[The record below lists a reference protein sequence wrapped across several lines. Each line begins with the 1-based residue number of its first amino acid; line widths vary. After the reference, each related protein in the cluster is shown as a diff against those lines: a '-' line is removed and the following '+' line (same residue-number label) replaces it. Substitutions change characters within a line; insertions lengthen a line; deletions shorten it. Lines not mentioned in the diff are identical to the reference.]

1 VSRQVNVV
9 RGFARPRGSLPRE
22 PFWPAQMAVAVALAL
37 YVTLPHRLTMVPSW
51 VLPGLEVMLL
61 LPLALTTP
69 HRAADE
75 HMRVRHATVALV
87 GTIGAANALA
97 LVLLVH
103 YLLQGGR
110 ATGGDLLV
118 SAVTIWLTNVLV
130 FALWYW
136 ELDQGGPGSRA
147 ASRSAG
153 DFRFPQQQTAL
164 DRWAPAFVD
173 YLYLSFTNAT
183 ALSPTDTVPLSAW
196 AKLLMMLQAL
206 VSLLTLV
213 LVAAHAVNVLG

>member
-1 VSRQVNVV
+1 M
-9 RGFARPRGSLPRE
+9 ARE
-22 PFWPAQMAVAVALAL
+22 PFWPAQMAVAAALAL
-37 YVTLPHRLTMVPSW
+37 YLTLPHRLTMGPSW
-51 VLPGLEVMLL
+51 LLPALEIVLL

-75 HMRVRHATVALV
+75 QTHVRRATVALI

-97 LVLLVH
+97 LALLVH
-103 YLLQGGR
+103 YLLDGGR
-110 ATGGDLLV
+110 ASGGDLLV

-136 ELDQGGPGSRA
+136 ELDQGGPGQRA
-147 ASRSAG
+147 ASPAAG
-153 DFRFPQQQTAL
+153 DFRFPQQQAG
-164 DRWAPAFVD
+164 DRGWAPGFVD

>member
-1 VSRQVNVV
+1 M
-9 RGFARPRGSLPRE
+9 ARE
-22 PFWPAQMAVAVALAL
+22 PFWPAQVAVAAALAL
-37 YVTLPHRLTMVPSW
+37 YLTLPHRLTMGPSW
-51 VLPGLEVMLL
+51 LLPALEVVLL

-69 HRAADE
+69 HRVADE
-75 HMRVRHATVALV
+75 HMRVRRATLTLI

-97 LVLLVH
+97 LGLLVH

-110 ATGGDLLV
+110 ASGGDLLV

-136 ELDQGGPGSRA
+136 ELDRGGPGRRA
-147 ASRSAG
+147 GAPGNG
-153 DFRFPQQQTAL
+153 DFRFPQQQAG
-164 DRWAPAFVD
+164 DRTWAPGFVD

>member
-1 VSRQVNVV
+1 M
-9 RGFARPRGSLPRE
+9 ARE
-22 PFWPAQMAVAVALAL
+22 PFWPAQFAVAAALTL
-37 YVTLPHRLTMVPSW
+37 YLTLPHRLTMGPTW
-51 VLPGLEVMLL
+51 LLPALEVVLL
-61 LPLALTTP
+61 LPLVLTTP
-69 HRAADE
+69 HRIADE
-75 HMRVRHATVALV
+75 RMRVRHATLTLI

-97 LVLLVH
+97 LGLLVR
-103 YLLQGGR
+103 YLLKGGH
-110 ATGGDLLV
+110 ASGSDLLV

-136 ELDQGGPGSRA
+136 ELDRGGPGRRA
-147 ASRSAG
+147 ESPGAG
-153 DFRFPQQQTAL
+153 DFRFPQQQGG
-164 DRWAPAFVD
+164 DRAWAPGFVD

>member
-1 VSRQVNVV
+1 M
-9 RGFARPRGSLPRE
+9 ARE
-22 PFWPAQMAVAVALAL
+22 PFWPAQAAVAAALAL
-37 YVTLPHRLTMVPSW
+37 YLTLPHRLTMGPSW
-51 VLPGLEVMLL
+51 LLPALEVLLL

-69 HRAADE
+69 HRVADE
-75 HMRVRHATVALV
+75 HMRVRRATLALI
-87 GTIGAANALA
+87 GTIGAANGLA
-97 LVLLVH
+97 LGLLVH
-103 YLLQGGR
+103 YLLGGGR
-110 ATGGDLLV
+110 ASGADLLV

-136 ELDQGGPGSRA
+136 ELDQGGPGRRTRA
-147 ASRSAG
+147 SGAG
-153 DFRFPQQQTAL
+153 DFRFPQQHGGDLA
-164 DRWAPAFVD
+164 WAPGFVD

>member
-1 VSRQVNVV
+1 
-9 RGFARPRGSLPRE
+9 
-22 PFWPAQMAVAVALAL
+22 VAAALAL
-37 YVTLPHRLTMVPSW
+37 YLTLPHRLTMVPSW

-69 HRAADE
+69 HRVMDE
-75 HMRVRHATVALV
+75 HMRVRRATFALV
-87 GTIGAANALA
+87 GTIGAANAIA

-103 YLLQGGR
+103 YLLEGGR

-136 ELDQGGPGSRA
+136 ELDQGGPGSRTA
-147 ASRSAG
+147 LRTAG
-153 DFRFPQQQTAL
+153 DFRFPQQQTG
-164 DRWAPAFVD
+164 RGEWAPAFVD

>member
-1 VSRQVNVV
+1 M
-9 RGFARPRGSLPRE
+9 ARE
-22 PFWPAQMAVAVALAL
+22 PFWPAQIAVAAALAL
-37 YVTLPHRLTMVPSW
+37 YLTLPHRLTMGPAW
-51 VLPGLEVMLL
+51 LLPALEVVLL

-69 HRAADE
+69 HRVADE
-75 HMRVRHATVALV
+75 RMRVRHATVALI

-97 LVLLVH
+97 LGLLVH
-103 YLLQGGR
+103 YLLDGGR
-110 ATGGDLLV
+110 ASGGDLLV

-136 ELDQGGPGSRA
+136 ELDRGGPSRRA
-147 ASRSAG
+147 GLPGAG
-153 DFRFPQQQTAL
+153 DFRFPQQQGAH
-164 DRWAPAFVD
+164 RAWAPGFVD

-183 ALSPTDTVPLSAW
+183 ALSPTDTVPLTAR

>member
-1 VSRQVNVV
+1 M
-9 RGFARPRGSLPRE
+9 ARE
-22 PFWPAQMAVAVALAL
+22 PFWPAQIAVAAALGL
-37 YVTLPHRLTMVPSW
+37 YLTLPHRLTMGPAW
-51 VLPGLEVMLL
+51 LLPALEVALL

-69 HRAADE
+69 HRVVDE
-75 HMRVRHATVALV
+75 RMRVRHATVTLI

-97 LVLLVH
+97 LGLLVH
-103 YLLQGGR
+103 YLLRGGR
-110 ATGGDLLV
+110 ASGSDLLV

-136 ELDQGGPGSRA
+136 ELDRGGPGRRA
-147 ASRSAG
+147 ALPGAG
-153 DFRFPQQQTAL
+153 DFRFPQQHGLERGWT
-164 DRWAPAFVD
+164 PGFVD

-183 ALSPTDTVPLSAW
+183 ALSPTDTVPLTAR

>member
-1 VSRQVNVV
+1 MSQ
-9 RGFARPRGSLPRE
+9 RE
-22 PFWPAQMAVAVALAL
+22 PFWPAQGRGGGRAGPVL
-37 YVTLPHRLTMVPSW
+37 TLPGQADDGPQLGTPGSGGDCSYFRSPSRR
-51 VLPGLEVMLL
+51 PTA
-61 LPLALTTP
+61 PRISTCAS
-69 HRAADE
+69 
-75 HMRVRHATVALV
+75 
-87 GTIGAANALA
+87 GTRPWRWSGQSGRRDALA

-153 DFRFPQQQTAL
+153 DFRFPQQQTGL

>member
-1 VSRQVNVV
+1 M
-9 RGFARPRGSLPRE
+9 ARE
-22 PFWPAQMAVAVALAL
+22 PFWPAQVTVAAALAL
-37 YVTLPHRLTMVPSW
+37 YLTLPHRLTMVPPW
-51 VLPGLEVMLL
+51 VLPALEVLLL

-69 HRAADE
+69 HRVADE
-75 HMRVRHATVALV
+75 RMRVRHATLALI

-97 LVLLVH
+97 LALLVH
-103 YLLQGGR
+103 YLLEGGR
-110 ATGGDLLV
+110 ATGADLLV
-118 SAVTIWLTNVLV
+118 SAITIWLTNVLV

-136 ELDQGGPGSRA
+136 ELDQGGPGRRAGSRG
-147 ASRSAG
+147 AG
-153 DFRFPQQQTAL
+153 DFRFPQQQSSAGG
-164 DRWAPAFVD
+164 WAPGFVD

-196 AKLLMMLQAL
+196 AKLLMMVQAL

>member
-1 VSRQVNVV
+1 M
-9 RGFARPRGSLPRE
+9 ARE
-22 PFWPAQMAVAVALAL
+22 PFWPAQATVAAALAL
-37 YVTLPHRLTMVPSW
+37 YLTLPHRLTMVPPW
-51 VLPGLEVMLL
+51 VLPALEVLLL

-69 HRAADE
+69 HRVADE
-75 HMRVRHATVALV
+75 RMRVRHATLALI

-97 LVLLVH
+97 LGLLVH
-103 YLLQGGR
+103 YLLEGGR
-110 ATGGDLLV
+110 ASGGDLLV
-118 SAVTIWLTNVLV
+118 SAITIWLTNVLV

-136 ELDQGGPGSRA
+136 ELDHGGPGRRA
-147 ASRSAG
+147 AASGTR
-153 DFRFPQQQTAL
+153 DFRFPQQVSGAAWT
-164 DRWAPAFVD
+164 PGFVD

-196 AKLLMMLQAL
+196 AKLLMMVQAL

>member
-1 VSRQVNVV
+1 M
-9 RGFARPRGSLPRE
+9 ARE
-22 PFWPAQMAVAVALAL
+22 PFWPAQIAVAAALAL
-37 YVTLPHRLTMVPSW
+37 YLTLPHRLTMGPAW
-51 VLPGLEVMLL
+51 LLPALEVVLL

-69 HRAADE
+69 HRAIDE
-75 HMRVRHATVALV
+75 RMRVRHATVTLI

-97 LVLLVH
+97 LGLLVH

-110 ATGGDLLV
+110 ASGSDLLV

-136 ELDQGGPGSRA
+136 ELDRGGPRLRAGSPG
-147 ASRSAG
+147 AG
-153 DFRFPQQQTAL
+153 DFRFPQQHAG
-164 DRWAPAFVD
+164 DRCWAAGFVD

-183 ALSPTDTVPLSAW
+183 ALSPTDTVPLTAR

-213 LVAAHAVNVLG
+213 LVAAHAVNVLA

>member
-1 VSRQVNVV
+1 M
-9 RGFARPRGSLPRE
+9 PRE
-22 PFWPAQMAVAVALAL
+22 PSWPAQLSVATAIAL
-37 YVTLPHRLTMVPSW
+37 YVTLPHRLTMGPAW
-51 VLPGLEVMLL
+51 ILPGLEGMLL
-61 LPLALTTP
+61 LPLAVVAP
-69 HRAADE
+69 HRVADE
-75 HMRVRHATVALV
+75 RMRVRHATVLLIA
-87 GTIGAANALA
+87 TIGAANAIA
-97 LVLLVH
+97 LGLLVH

-110 ATGGDLLV
+110 AGGADLLV
-118 SAVTIWLTNVLV
+118 SAITIWLTNVLV

-136 ELDQGGPGSRA
+136 ELDRGGPGRRA
-147 ASRSAG
+147 ADPGAG
-153 DFRFPQQQTAL
+153 DFRFPQQQDAAIG
-164 DRWAPAFVD
+164 WSPGFVD

>member
-1 VSRQVNVV
+1 VSRPVHVV
-9 RGFARPRGSLPRE
+9 RGFQRRQDAISRE
-22 PFWPAQMAVAVALAL
+22 PFWPAQAAVAVALAL
-37 YVTLPHRLTMVPSW
+37 YLTLPHRLTMVPSW

-69 HRAADE
+69 HRVMGE
-75 HMRVRHATVALV
+75 HMRVRRATFALV

-103 YLLQGGR
+103 YLLEGGR

-136 ELDQGGPGSRA
+136 ELDQGGPGRRTA
-147 ASRSAG
+147 LRSAS
-153 DFRFPQQQTAL
+153 DFRFPQQQTGP
-164 DRWAPAFVD
+164 DEWAPTFVD